1 MRPLT
6 KPLTPPLANRRERT
20 TRTPCVDT
28 PRGACA
34 ADEAKGTLILIGGSS
49 TPDGAAL
56 GAFIS
61 AVQALDGPIVGITAA
76 SADPRGSAALWVRDF
91 ASVGV
96 RDVTFP
102 EGSRSDERADR
113 ELAACIDGA
122 AGVFLGGGDQV
133 KLVAE
138 LSGTRAEAAM
148 KRLFQRGGAVCGTSA
163 GAAAL
168 TSLTM
173 AGGEV
178 DDEGQLVEQ
187 YIGPGFGLLG
197 YDTIVDTHF
206 RKRRRLQRLFV
217 VIAANPQLLG
227 LGIDENTALVVRGH
241 IGEVVGAGGVTFVDG
256 RDSVRFDNAGDLDR
270 GRQLTLSHLRVGI
283 VGTHYHLDLRTREL
297 DVLVRGEPSPHVRH
311 VLAR

>member
-6 KPLTPPLANRRERT
+6 SRRERS
-20 TRTPCVDT
+20 TRTPCIDT
-28 PRGACA
+28 PCPTCP

-49 TPDGAAL
+49 TPEGTAL
-56 GAFIS
+56 GSFIT
-61 AVQALDGPIVGITAA
+61 AVQALGGPIVGITAA
-76 SADPRGSAALWVRDF
+76 SADPRGSAALWLRDF

-96 RDVTFP
+96 HDVSFP
-102 EGSRSDERADR
+102 DCVRADDRADR
-113 ELAACIDGA
+113 ELAARIDSA

-138 LSGTRAEAAM
+138 LSGTCAEAAI

-197 YDTIVDTHF
+197 YNTIVDTHF
-206 RKRRRLQRLFV
+206 GRRRRLQRLFV

-241 IGEVVGAGGVTFVDG
+241 VGEVVGAGGVTFVDG
-256 RDSVRFDNAGDLDR
+256 RDSVRFDNAGDVDC

-283 VGTHYHLDLRTREL
+283 VGTHYHLDLRAREL
-297 DVLVRGEPSPHVRH
+297 EVLVRGEPNPHVRR
-311 VLAR
+311 VLTG